1 LPAANEALAGWRA
14 RDRCAPARILITAM
28 TRRLA
33 PYAAAIAGALAV
45 TAVIGLISSRFQVPG
60 LSAFYLLLVLWL
72 GATWGRGP
80 AVAGSIAAF
89 LLYDFFFVPPVGTFA
104 VRGQSELLELFV
116 LLAVALVTGQL
127 AGSLRRTQS
136 AAEALASDERA
147 MYELATAALRSPE
160 VTVALNLLSE
170 RAVHLDGVSRF
181 ALVAMDFGNAVPL
194 AGGDVSPDELR
205 QASWAYDNG
214 HPVGAAI
221 SDGAVRLVRSRPEAS
236 EVAYLPLASGV
247 AVMRIE
253 PGRPDPSDLRMVAA
267 LVGLA
272 DLLLDR
278 RRAALEAE
286 RARGFEASDR
296 LKAAILSSLSHEL
309 KSPIASL
316 RAGLTALTAPQAGL
330 QPEQRELLQD
340 LDGQATRLDRMVGDM
355 LALSRLEAG
364 VELEREPHRFADLV
378 GTALHQLRSELK
390 GRKVTLEI
398 ADDLPPVEV
407 DELQVGRVLAN
418 LLENALEWG
427 LADGG
432 ITIGAGANENRLTA
446 WVENDGPA
454 IPPTD
459 LDRVFETFW
468 TRRAR
473 GSGLGLAI
481 SKRVVEAHGGTIRAE
496 NRRRGP
502 RFTFMLPLARIA
514 AAR

>member
-1 LPAANEALAGWRA
+1 
-14 RDRCAPARILITAM
+14 M
-28 TRRLA
+28 FRRLV
-33 PYAAAIAGALAV
+33 PYVAAIVGAVAV
-45 TAVIGLISSRFQVPG
+45 TLAIGLITTRFQVPG

-89 LLYDFFFVPPVGTFA
+89 LLYDFYFVPPVGTFE
-104 VRGQSELLELFV
+104 VRGQSELLELIV
-116 LLAVALVTGQL
+116 LMAVALVTGQL
-127 AGSLRRTQS
+127 ASSLRRTQT
-136 AAEALASDERA
+136 AAETLAAGERA

-160 VTVALNLLSE
+160 VTAALSLLSE
-170 RAVHLDGVSRF
+170 RAVRLEGVSRF
-181 ALVAMDFGNAVPL
+181 ALVAMDSGRAVPL
-194 AGGDVSPDELR
+194 AGGDLSPDELK
-205 QASWAYDNG
+205 QAAWSFDNG
-214 HPVGAAI
+214 RPVGAAI
-221 SDGAVRLVRSRPEAS
+221 AHGAVRLMRTRPEAS
-236 EVAYLPLASGV
+236 EIAYLPLASGV
-247 AVMRIE
+247 AVMKIE
-253 PGRPDPSDLRMVAA
+253 AGRPNQTDLRMLAA

-272 DLLLDR
+272 GLLLDR
-278 RRAALEAE
+278 RRAVLEAE

-330 QPEQRELLQD
+330 QAEQRALLQD

-378 GTALHQLRSELK
+378 GTSLHQLGAELK
-390 GRKVTLEI
+390 GHKVALEI
-398 ADDLPPVEV
+398 EDDLPPVEV
-407 DELQVGRVLAN
+407 DELQVGRVLTN
-418 LLENALEWG
+418 LLENALEWAP
-427 LADGG
+427 ADGG
-432 ITIGAGANENRLTA
+432 ITVGASANEDRLTA

-454 IPPTD
+454 IAPTD
-459 LDRVFETFW
+459 LDRIFETFW

-502 RFTFMLPLARIA
+502 RFTFTLPIARVPA
-514 AAR
+514 TR